1 MKILKLANQ
10 SGITVTKKSNND
22 VSYEYLADFAQAVI
36 EDYKAG
42 LVPVAF
48 IYRGMTGQ
56 ISLQD
61 ADGDFFD
68 MSKHIGKK
76 LYALPLG
83 ETK

>member
-36 EDYKAG
+36 EEYKAG
-42 LVPVAF
+42 LMPVGYMVQTTPTDRHF
-48 IYRGMTGQ
+48 
-56 ISLQD
+56 SD
-61 ADGDFFD
+61 
-68 MSKHIGKK
+68 SKNIPF
-76 LYALPLG
+76 LYGCSDYDVVYALG